1 MTPKCESSPEILAW
15 MWYPRSELLGSEGFY
30 VSRTQDNPYCLVS
43 VITQRNK
50 MADGAFLS
58 LLGLEGGE

>member
-1 MTPKCESSPEILAW
+1 